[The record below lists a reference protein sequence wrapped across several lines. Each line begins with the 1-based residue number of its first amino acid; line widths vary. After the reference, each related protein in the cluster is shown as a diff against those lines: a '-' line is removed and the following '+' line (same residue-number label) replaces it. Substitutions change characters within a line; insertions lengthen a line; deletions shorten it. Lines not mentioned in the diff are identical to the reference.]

1 MKDCESLQNGI
12 KSFIWEC
19 NVMSNTVLLLDKQRY
34 LGGTEISGLLPKSA
48 GSSKSSDKKIAGN
61 CIIDAELND
70 V

>member
-1 MKDCESLQNGI
+1 
-12 KSFIWEC
+12 
-19 NVMSNTVLLLDKQRY
+19 MSNTVLLLDKQRY